1 MSDNPASIDRP
12 GVDDGAILVHVQNV
26 GDVAG
31 AFGAW
36 AGTPGSRRWIE
47 GFRLTP
53 GHLASP
59 ADLEYQALRKGG
71 ILTPWVSAGQFCG
84 TRGQTSPL
92 LGFCIRLRGAGLLD
106 CRYSGRFVDGSEV
119 GPLQPGTMCCS
130 PSGAPLEAIRVVL
143 GSRTDAGGQ
152 RDMSRE
158 SALDVSRAGAK
169 VLSAGAQHDTSHVG
183 LPARYDAMRKPVS
196 IFVCGVQKGGTTS
209 LHAHFCEHPAL
220 SPPAVKELHFF
231 DDETN
236 DWSSPDYT
244 RLEAN
249 FRPSDGDRLR
259 FDSTPIYAFWPP
271 SIARI
276 RAYNPAARL
285 IFLFRDPFERA
296 WSQWCMEYARGEE
309 TLPFAAAIREGR
321 SRIDHLPALAP
332 QRRVYFYIERGLYAE
347 QVRRALAN
355 FPREQVLFLCSEDLR
370 DDHVVTLGRIAR
382 FLGIAGFPDTGPKRE
397 QRRIYLDLPSAKT
410 EADRA
415 FVADLVRDDVR
426 EFAALTGLDVSA
438 WPVMRDATA
447 AALVSRR
454 RAATEKRPN
463 ILFIVADDLNSWIGA
478 LGRQPDVR
486 TPAIDA
492 LARRGTLFSH
502 AYCAA
507 PYCNASRMSVFTG
520 CLPSTTGVYANEKFW
535 EAPRRR
541 RTYVEALKQ
550 AGYHTFGA
558 GKVFHGAYDYARA
571 GQTRSH
577 EAAWITIENRPH
589 LWDRFDTSAP
599 EPLPGGRPLN
609 GLFDFNR
616 FDSVP
621 QLYHNFDWGPLPDAA
636 EPSIPD
642 EIVCRSV
649 VDFLAAAPPEP
660 FFCAAGIYKPHL
672 PWHVP
677 KRFFDLY
684 DPARITLPVVRA
696 DDLDDVPPLAKQW
709 ALTPPDHELVTSHGQ
724 WRVAVQAYLAAISYC
739 DWIVGRMIAALDRS
753 GLADN
758 TIIALWGD
766 NGFHLGEKLHWR
778 KFVLWEEA
786 TRVPMIIV
794 PPRDM
799 ARQACYFEPVG
810 LVDLFPTI
818 AELCGIEALGQ
829 TDGRSLVNAMTQET
843 VPGSPVMMSWGE
855 GNHSVRAGD
864 WRYTRYQDGGEEL
877 YNHRLDPNEWT
888 NLAGDARFA
897 AQMDWLRRFALA
909 AAG

>member
-1 MSDNPASIDRP
+1 MGDNPANLQRP
-12 GVDDGAILVHVQNV
+12 GAGDAEILVHVQDV

-47 GFRLTP
+47 GFQ
-53 GHLASP
+53 LAP
-59 ADLEYQALRKGG
+59 RNLVALAGLEYQAIPKGG
-71 ILTPWVSAGQFCG
+71 ALTQWVSGGQFCG
-84 TRGQTSPL
+84 TRGQGSPL
-92 LGFCIRLRGAGLLD
+92 LGFCIRVRRAGWVD
-106 CRYSGRFVDGSEV
+106 CRYGGRFVDGSEV
-119 GPLQPGTMCCS
+119 GLLEPGTMCCS
-130 PSGAPLEAIRVVL
+130 PSGAALEAIRIIL
-143 GSRTDAGGQ
+143 GSGSDAGA
-152 RDMSRE
+152 R
-158 SALDVSRAGAK
+158 
-169 VLSAGAQHDTSHVG
+169 DTSRSGQHGASYVR
-183 LPARYDAMRKPVS
+183 PAARYDAMEKPVS

-231 DDETN
+231 DDETH
-236 DWSSPDYT
+236 DWAVPDYA
-244 RLEAN
+244 RLAAS
-249 FRPSDGDRLR
+249 FRHDDGDRLR
-259 FDSTPIYAFWPP
+259 FETTPIYAFWPP

-276 RAYNPAARL
+276 RAYNPAAKL
-285 IFLFRDPFERA
+285 ILLFRDPFDRA
-296 WSQWCMEYARGEE
+296 WSQWCMEYARGDE
-309 TLPFAAAIREGR
+309 TLPFSAAIREGR
-321 SRIDHLPALAP
+321 SRMDHLPPLAP
-332 QRRVYFYIERGLYAE
+332 GRRVYSYVERGLYAE
-347 QVRRALAN
+347 QVRRVLEN
-355 FPREQVLFLCSEDLR
+355 FPREQVLFLRSEDLR
-370 DDHVVTLGRIAR
+370 DNHVATLSLIAT

-397 QRRIYLDLPSAKT
+397 QRRTYVGPAAT

-415 FVADLVRDDVR
+415 FVAGLVRDDTR
-426 EFAALTGLDVSA
+426 EFAALTGLDVSD
-438 WPVMRDATA
+438 WSVMRAA
-447 AALVSRR
+447 PAPAALSHR
-454 RAATEKRPN
+454 RAAAKKRPN
-463 ILFIVADDLNSWIGA
+463 VLFIVADDLNSWIGA

-520 CLPSTTGVYANEKFW
+520 CLPTTTGVYANEPFW
-535 EAPRRR
+535 EAPHR
-541 RTYVEALKQ
+541 RTTYIETLKQ
-550 AGYHTFGA
+550 AGYHMFGA
-558 GKVFHGAYDYARA
+558 GKVFHGAYDYTRA
-571 GQTRSH
+571 GQTRSP
-577 EAAWITIENRPH
+577 EAKWITIENRPH
-589 LWDRFDTSAP
+589 LWDRFETSAP
-599 EPLPGGRPLN
+599 EPLPSVRPLN
-609 GLFDFNR
+609 GLLDFTR

-636 EPSIPD
+636 EQSIPD

-649 VDFLAAAPPEP
+649 LDFLADAPPEP

-684 DPARITLPVVRA
+684 DPTRITLPVVRA
-696 DDLDDVPPLAKQW
+696 DDLDDVPPVAKEW
-709 ALTPPDHELVTSHGQ
+709 ALSPPDHELVTSRGQ
-724 WRVAVQAYLAAISYC
+724 WRAAVQAYLAAISYC
-739 DWIVGRMIAALDRS
+739 DWIVGRIIAALDRS

-794 PPRDM
+794 PPANVSRLP
-799 ARQACYFEPVG
+799 CYYEPVG

-818 AELCGIEALGQ
+818 AELCGVAGPDRP
-829 TDGRSLVNAMTQET
+829 DGRSLVKAMAQKDW
-843 VPGSPVMMSWGE
+843 PSLPVVMTWGK

-864 WRYTRYQDGGEEL
+864 WRYTCYQDGSEEL

-888 NLAGDARFA
+888 NLAGDDRFVGEIE
-897 AQMDWLRRFALA
+897 WLRSRTRPDR
-909 AAG
+909 G